1 MNQET
6 PRTAPPAAEAPASA
20 NPSPANN
27 GATTA
32 PSLSVARASSRPPRA
47 QHWSK
52 QRKLLTLGAG
62 ALTVL
67 AVLGLALYW
76 TGALFGRPP
85 FNGPTWKVQKQRLRI
100 TIVERGSL
108 ESANN
113 GDIVCTVKARAQGS
127 TTASTIKW
135 LVDAGAEVKGP
146 KWKQGSEWKRDVIA
160 GHVTTAIGLGGA
172 PLCDG
177 LLPVAVAGAIAKQHS
192 DGEKLMELDSSG
204 LADQLQT
211 QSIEVDKAKSTLV
224 QADEDFHIQEL
235 DNATD
240 IEKAENALDLAKID
254 LEKYL
259 KGDYPQALKDIK
271 GRLVTTKSDVDDWET
286 RAAWSARMVKKG
298 LMSKV
303 QSDTDASRAEG
314 ARIAM
319 GKVEEELRV
328 LDYTQRR
335 TIQDLNAKVNEAKRS
350 LEKARSQARSKLEQ
364 KRAARQSARSVYEQQ
379 VTRKR
384 DIEAEISKCTLT
396 APQDGM
402 VVYYVPEQVRGGG
415 GSQQSIVAQGEPVR
429 EGQKMLQIPDLSQ
442 MLVNVRVHE
451 ALVAHLH
458 NEDDDKSTGQEA
470 QIRVDAYPN
479 RILKGHVKRVDTV
492 ASQQDWFSADVKL
505 YKTLVAIDEQMD
517 GLKPGMSA
525 EVTIIAK
532 ATEEPVLVVPIQSVV
547 GTISMGSTRKV
558 FVLGPDGQ
566 PQLRDIVVGMSNEQL
581 VEVKPWDEST
591 QTGLK
596 EGERVVQNPTPL
608 LQGSELRPG
617 RTRKSSESEDA
628 DHGDG
633 GKKGGKKKGNGKGN
647 GNGFGGPKGPPTP
660 GAAPGAGPG
669 PKAAKGFGGGP
680 PNAQQAQGFIDMM
693 RGKTAAER
701 RDFINRLPEEKRAGA
716 RQFLRSQNLE
726 VAE

>member
-1 MNQET
+1 VT
-6 PRTAPPAAEAPASA
+6 
-20 NPSPANN
+20 N
-27 GATTA
+27 GEPTA
-32 PSLSVARASSRPPRA
+32 PSPSLARGSSRPPRA
-47 QHWSK
+47 QPWSK
-52 QRKLLTLGAG
+52 QRKILTAGGLGI
-62 ALTVL
+62 LSLL
-67 AVLGLALYW
+67 AVVAIVLWW

-146 KWKQGSEWKRDVIA
+146 EWKKGAEWKRDVISGFVA
-160 GHVTTAIGLGGA
+160 TTVGLGPA
-172 PLCDG
+172 PLG
-177 LLPVAVAGAIAKQHS
+177 HGPLPISALTAIAKQNGE
-192 DGEKLMELDSSG
+192 GEKLMELDSSG
-204 LADQLQT
+204 LIDQLQS

-224 QADEDFHIQEL
+224 GADEDYHIQEL
-235 DNATD
+235 DNESD
-240 IEKAENALDLAKID
+240 IEKARNTLDLARID

-259 KGDYPQALKDIK
+259 KGDYPQAEKDIK

-303 QSDTDASRAEG
+303 QADTDASRAEG

-328 LDYTQRR
+328 LDYTRRR
-335 TIQDLNAKVNEAKRS
+335 TIQDLNAKVAEAKRG
-350 LEKARSQARSKLEQ
+350 LEKAQSQARAKLEQ
-364 KRAARQSARSVYEQQ
+364 KRAARLSARSVYEQQ
-379 VTRKR
+379 LARKR
-384 DIEAEISKCTLT
+384 DLEIEIAKCTLT

-402 VVYYVPEQVRGGG
+402 VVYFVPEQVRGGG

-451 ALVAHLH
+451 ALVSHLH
-458 NEDDDKSTGQEA
+458 NEEDDKSSGQEA

-505 YKTLVAIDEQMD
+505 YKTLVAIDEPMD

-532 ATEEPVLVVPIQSVV
+532 ATEKPVLVIPIQSVV
-547 GTISMGSTRKV
+547 GTISMGSTRKC
-558 FVLGPDGQ
+558 FVLGSDGQ
-566 PQLRDIVVGMSNEQL
+566 PELRDIIVGMSNEQL
-581 VEVKPWDEST
+581 VEVRPWDEAT
-591 QTGLK
+591 RTGLK
-596 EGERVVQNPTPL
+596 EGERVVQNPAPL
-608 LQGSELRPG
+608 LQGSEMRPG
-617 RTRKSSESEDA
+617 RIRKSSESDDA

-633 GKKGGKKKGNGKGN
+633 GKKDGKKKDNGKGL
-647 GNGFGGPKGPPTP
+647 GGPKGPPMP
-660 GAAPGAGPG
+660 GAVPGAEPGAGPRPG
-669 PKAAKGFGGGP
+669 PAAAGKGVGGA
-680 PNAQQAQGFIDMM
+680 PNPQMMQQFLNATPAQ
-693 RGKTAAER
+693 R
-701 RDFINRLPEEKRAGA
+701 RDLLKQNIPDAAVRDRI
-716 RQFLRSQNLE
+716 RQKLRDQGLE